1 MYPGFESQS
10 IRNLIQ
16 ELAVWYNDNV
26 IYPDKVR
33 LNLYY
38 LKHYSFIKDIEMIFA
53 TVLGRHIEYNN
64 ENI

>member
-16 ELAVWYNDNV
+16 KLAVWYNDNV

-64 ENI
+64 EII